1 MIIEQKLKDIQARA
15 AEIEAQMNSGT
26 VSGNELTKLSK
37 EYSRLNEVLPV
48 IAEYFQT
55 TQGIADATEM
65 QHDPELKSLAL
76 EQLAE
81 LNKVLPDIEKKLQIA
96 LLPRDAADDNSA
108 IMEIRAGV
116 GGEESAL
123 FAGDLFN
130 QYKSYAMRQGWKIE
144 VIEENA
150 TSLRGYKEVVFK
162 IVGVGVYAR
171 MKFESGIHRV
181 QRVPETEAGGRIH
194 TSAASV
200 AVMPEAQDIDVVIE
214 DKDIRIDIFRASGAG
229 GQHVNKTDSAI
240 RITHFPSGIVVTC
253 QNERSQLQNKIAAMS
268 VLRSKLYEKQRLEQ
282 MNASNASRKNMVGS
296 GDRSEKIRTY
306 NFPEQ
311 RVTDHRIKLTLYKL
325 DDILAGGAGLDEMI
339 DELIS
344 ADQLEQWSNME
355 EWGGPWARFFVV
367 EINPGAQ
374 YNNFV
379 GGCSVDGV

>member
-1 MIIEQKLKDIQARA
+1 MIVEQKLKDIQTRA
-15 AEIEAQMNSGT
+15 AEIETQMNSGS
-26 VSGNELTKLSK
+26 VSGDELTRLSK
-37 EYSRLNEVLPV
+37 EYSRLNEILPLV
-48 IAEYFQT
+48 NEYFQT
-55 TQGIADATEM
+55 KQGIADATEM
-65 QHDPELKSLAL
+65 EHDPELHAIAA

-81 LNKVLPDIEKKLQIA
+81 LNHALPEIERKLQIA
-96 LLPRDAADDNSA
+96 LLPRDAADDNSV

-130 QYKSYAMRQGWKIE
+130 QYKSYALRHGWKIE
-144 VIEENA
+144 IIEENP
-150 TSLRGYKEVVFK
+150 TSLHGYKEVVFK
-162 IVGVGVYAR
+162 IDGVGAYAR

-200 AVMPEAQDIDVVIE
+200 AVMPEAKDIDVVID

-253 QNERSQLQNKIAAMS
+253 QNERSQFQNKATAMA
-268 VLRSKLYEKQRLEQ
+268 VLRSKLYEKQRMEQ
-282 MNASNASRKNMVGS
+282 MNASNASRRSMVGS

-325 DDILAGGAGLDEMI
+325 DDILAGGAALDEMI
-339 DELIS
+339 DALIA
-344 ADQLEQWSNME
+344 ADQLEQLANLE
-355 EWGGPWARFFVV
+355 
-367 EINPGAQ
+367 
-374 YNNFV
+374 
-379 GGCSVDGV
+379 

>member
-1 MIIEQKLKDIQARA
+1 MIIEQKLLDIKNRAADIQS
-15 AEIEAQMNSGT
+15 QMNSGD
-26 VSGNELTKLSK
+26 VSGAELTKLSK
-37 EYSRLNEVLPV
+37 EYSHMAEILPL
-48 IAEYFQT
+48 IDEYFQT
-55 TQGIADATEM
+55 KQGIADATEM
-65 QHDPELKSLAL
+65 QHDAELREIAT
-76 EQLAE
+76 EQLETLKHA
-81 LNKVLPDIEKKLQIA
+81 LPDIEKRLQIA
-96 LLPRDAADDNSA
+96 LLPRDDADDHSA

-130 QYKSYAMRQGWKIE
+130 QYKSYALRQGWKIE
-144 VIEENA
+144 IVEENA
-150 TSLRGYKEVVFK
+150 TSLHGYKEIIFK
-162 IVGVGVYAR
+162 IEGDGVYGR

-240 RITHFPSGIVVTC
+240 RITHFPTGIVVTC
-253 QNERSQLQNKIAAMS
+253 QNERSQIQNKATAMA
-268 VLRSKLYEKQRLEQ
+268 VLRSRLYEKQRMEQ
-282 MNASNASRKNMVGS
+282 DSARGASRRSMVGS

-325 DDILAGGAGLDEMI
+325 DDILAGGEGLDEMI
-339 DELIS
+339 DALIA
-344 ADQLEQWSNME
+344 ADQLEQLANME
-355 EWGGPWARFFVV
+355 
-367 EINPGAQ
+367 
-374 YNNFV
+374 
-379 GGCSVDGV
+379 

>member
-15 AEIEAQMNSGT
+15 DDIAAQMNSGDM
-26 VSGNELTKLSK
+26 SGEDLARLSK
-37 EYSRLNEVLPV
+37 EYSRLSEILP
-48 IAEYFQT
+48 IIDEYFQT
-55 TQGIADATEM
+55 TRGIADATEM
-65 QHDPELKSLAL
+65 QNDPELHAIAV

-81 LNKVLPDIEKKLQIA
+81 LNHVLPEIERKLQIA
-96 LLPRDAADDNSA
+96 LLPRDDADDNSV

-123 FAGDLFN
+123 FAGDLYN
-130 QYKSYAMRQGWKIE
+130 QYKSYALRQGWKVE
-144 VIEENA
+144 VVEENA
-150 TSLRGYKEVVFK
+150 TSLRGYKEIIFK
-162 IVGVGVYAR
+162 IDGAGAYGR

-200 AVMPEAQDIDVVIE
+200 AVMPEARDIDVVIE

-240 RITHFPSGIVVTC
+240 RITHFPTGIVVTC
-253 QNERSQLQNKIAAMS
+253 QNERSQLQNKISAMA
-268 VLRSKLYEKQRLEQ
+268 VLRSKLYEKQRMEQ
-282 MNASNASRKNMVGS
+282 MNASNASRKSMVGS

-339 DELIS
+339 DALIA
-344 ADQLEQWSNME
+344 ADQLEQLANME
-355 EWGGPWARFFVV
+355 
-367 EINPGAQ
+367 
-374 YNNFV
+374 
-379 GGCSVDGV
+379 

>member
-1 MIIEQKLKDIQARA
+1 MIIEQKLRDIQTRA
-15 AEIEAQMNSGT
+15 AEIEAAMNSGE
-26 VSGNELTKLSK
+26 VGGEQLTRMSK
-37 EYSRLNEVLPV
+37 EYSRLNEILPL
-48 IAEYFQT
+48 INQYFQT
-55 TQGIADATEM
+55 VQGISDANEMLADA
-65 QHDPELKSLAL
+65 ELKSIAA
-76 EQLAE
+76 EQLVE
-81 LNKVLPDIEKKLQIA
+81 LNHALPEIEKQLQIA
-96 LLPRDAADDNSA
+96 LLPRDDADDNGV

-123 FAGDLFN
+123 FAGDLYN
-130 QYKSYAMRQGWKIE
+130 QYKSYALRMGWKVE

-150 TSLRGYKEVVFK
+150 TSLRGYKEIVFK
-162 IVGVGVYAR
+162 IDGAGAYGR

-200 AVMPEAQDIDVVIE
+200 AVMPEAKDIDVVID

-240 RITHFPSGIVVTC
+240 RITHFPTGIVVTC
-253 QNERSQLQNKIAAMS
+253 QNERSQLQNKTAAMA
-268 VLRSKLYEKQRLEQ
+268 VLRSKLYEKQRAEQ
-282 MNASNASRKNMVGS
+282 ANARDASRRSMVGS

-339 DELIS
+339 DALIA
-344 ADQLEQWSNME
+344 ADQLEQLASLE
-355 EWGGPWARFFVV
+355 
-367 EINPGAQ
+367 
-374 YNNFV
+374 
-379 GGCSVDGV
+379 

>member
-15 AEIEAQMNSGT
+15 ADIAAQMNSGDM
-26 VSGNELTKLSK
+26 SGDDLTRLSK
-37 EYSRLNEVLPV
+37 EYSRLSEILP
-48 IAEYFQT
+48 IIDEYFQT
-55 TQGIADATEM
+55 TRGIADATEM
-65 QHDPELKSLAL
+65 QADPELHALAV

-81 LNKVLPDIEKKLQIA
+81 LGRVLPEIERKLQIA
-96 LLPRDAADDNSA
+96 LLPRDDADDNGV

-123 FAGDLFN
+123 FAGDLYN
-130 QYKSYAMRQGWKIE
+130 QYKSYALRQGWKVE
-144 VIEENA
+144 VVEENA
-150 TSLRGYKEVVFK
+150 TSLRGYKEIIFK
-162 IVGVGVYAR
+162 IDGAGAYGR

-200 AVMPEAQDIDVVIE
+200 AVMPEARDIDVVIE

-253 QNERSQLQNKIAAMS
+253 QNERSQLQNKISAMA
-268 VLRSKLYEKQRLEQ
+268 VLRSKLYEKQRMEQ
-282 MNASNASRKNMVGS
+282 MNASNASRKSMVGS

-339 DELIS
+339 EALIA
-344 ADQLEQWSNME
+344 ADQLEQLANME
-355 EWGGPWARFFVV
+355 
-367 EINPGAQ
+367 
-374 YNNFV
+374 
-379 GGCSVDGV
+379 

>member
-1 MIIEQKLKDIQARA
+1 MIVEQKLRDIQTRA
-15 AEIEAQMNSGT
+15 AEIESVMNSGN
-26 VSGNELTKLSK
+26 VSGDELTKLSK
-37 EYSRLNEVLPV
+37 EYSRLNAILPL
-48 IAEYFQT
+48 INQYFQT
-55 TQGIADATEM
+55 VAGIADANEM
-65 QHDPELKSLAL
+65 LNDAELKSIAA
-76 EQLAE
+76 EQLNE
-81 LNKVLPDIEKKLQIA
+81 LNHALPEIEKQLQIA
-96 LLPRDAADDNSA
+96 LLPRDDADDNSA

-130 QYKSYAMRQGWKIE
+130 QYKSYALRNGWTVE

-150 TSLRGYKEVVFK
+150 TSLRGYKEIVFK
-162 IVGVGVYAR
+162 IIGVGVYAR

-200 AVMPEAQDIDVVIE
+200 AVMPEAKDIDVVIE

-268 VLRSKLYEKQRLEQ
+268 VLRSKLYEKQRMEQ
-282 MNASNASRKNMVGS
+282 MSASNASRKTMVGS

-339 DELIS
+339 DALIA
-344 ADQLEQWSNME
+344 ADQLERLAAE
-355 EWGGPWARFFVV
+355 
-367 EINPGAQ
+367 
-374 YNNFV
+374 
-379 GGCSVDGV
+379 

>member
-1 MIIEQKLKDIQARA
+1 MIVEQKLKDIQTRA
-15 AEIEAQMNSGT
+15 TEIESQMNSGT
-26 VSGNELTKLSK
+26 VSGDELTRLSK
-37 EYSRLNEVLPV
+37 EYSRLNEILPL
-48 IAEYFQT
+48 INEYFQT

-65 QHDPELKSLAL
+65 EHDPELHAIAA
-76 EQLAE
+76 EQLVE
-81 LNKVLPDIEKKLQIA
+81 LNHALPEIEKKLQIA
-96 LLPRDAADDNSA
+96 LLPRDAADDNSV

-130 QYKSYAMRQGWKIE
+130 QYKSYALRHGWKIE
-144 VIEENA
+144 IIEENP
-150 TSLRGYKEVVFK
+150 TSLHGYKEIVFK
-162 IVGVGVYAR
+162 IDGVGAYAR

-200 AVMPEAQDIDVVIE
+200 AVMPEAKDIDVVIE

-253 QNERSQLQNKIAAMS
+253 QNERSQIQNKATAMA

-282 MNASNASRKNMVGS
+282 MNASNASRRSMVGS

-325 DDILAGGAGLDEMI
+325 DDILAGGEALDEMI
-339 DELIS
+339 DALIA
-344 ADQLEQWSNME
+344 ADQLEQLAN
-355 EWGGPWARFFVV
+355 
-367 EINPGAQ
+367 I
-374 YNNFV
+374 
-379 GGCSVDGV
+379 D

>member
-1 MIIEQKLKDIQARA
+1 MIIEQKLRDIQTRA
-15 AEIEAQMNSGT
+15 SEIEGLMNSGT
-26 VSGNELTKLSK
+26 VAGAELTKLSK
-37 EYSRLNEVLPV
+37 EYSRLAEILPV
-48 IAEYFQT
+48 ITEYFQT
-55 TQGIADATEM
+55 TRGIADATEM
-65 QHDPELKSLAL
+65 QHDPELKSIAA

-96 LLPRDAADDNSA
+96 LLPRDDADDNSA

-130 QYKSYAMRQGWKIE
+130 QYKSYALRQGWQIE

-150 TSLRGYKEVVFK
+150 TSLRGYKEIVFK
-162 IVGVGVYAR
+162 INGAGAYGR

-200 AVMPEAQDIDVVIE
+200 AVMPEAADIDVVIE

-282 MNASNASRKNMVGS
+282 MNASNASRKTMVGS

-339 DELIS
+339 DALIA
-344 ADQLEQWSNME
+344 ADQLDQLANM
-355 EWGGPWARFFVV
+355 A
-367 EINPGAQ
+367 
-374 YNNFV
+374 
-379 GGCSVDGV
+379 

>member
-1 MIIEQKLKDIQARA
+1 MIVEQKLKDIQARA
-15 AEIEAQMNSGT
+15 TEIETQLNSGS
-26 VSGNELTKLSK
+26 VSGDELTRLSR
-37 EYSRLNEVLPV
+37 EYSRLNEILPL
-48 IAEYFQT
+48 INEYFQT
-55 TQGIADATEM
+55 TRGIADATEM
-65 QHDPELKSLAL
+65 EHDPELHAIAA
-76 EQLAE
+76 EQLVE
-81 LNKVLPDIEKKLQIA
+81 LNHALPEIERKLQIA

-130 QYKSYAMRQGWKIE
+130 QYKSYALRHGWKIE
-144 VIEENA
+144 IIEENP
-150 TSLRGYKEVVFK
+150 TSLHGYKEIIFK
-162 IVGVGVYAR
+162 IDGEGVYAR

-200 AVMPEAQDIDVVIE
+200 AVMPEAKDIDVVID

-253 QNERSQLQNKIAAMS
+253 QNERSQIQNKATAMA
-268 VLRSKLYEKQRLEQ
+268 VLRSKLYEKQRMEQ
-282 MNASNASRKNMVGS
+282 MNASNASRRSMVGS

-325 DDILAGGAGLDEMI
+325 DDILAGGVALDEMI
-339 DELIS
+339 DALIA
-344 ADQLEQWSNME
+344 ADQLEQLANLE
-355 EWGGPWARFFVV
+355 
-367 EINPGAQ
+367 
-374 YNNFV
+374 
-379 GGCSVDGV
+379 

>member
-1 MIIEQKLKDIQARA
+1 MIIEQKLLDIQSRAKDI
-15 AEIEAQMNSGT
+15 ETKMNSGEI
-26 VSGNELTKLSK
+26 SGDELTKLSK
-37 EYSRLNEVLPV
+37 EYSQLSEVLPL
-48 IAEYFQT
+48 IDKYLQT
-55 TQGIADATEM
+55 QAGIRDAKEM
-65 QHDPELKSLAL
+65 LNDAELKSIAE
-76 EQLAE
+76 EQLEE
-81 LNKVLPDIEKKLQIA
+81 LNRTLPDLERDLQIA

-130 QYKSYAMRQGWKIE
+130 QYKSYAMRKGWKIE
-144 VIEENA
+144 IIEENA
-150 TSLRGYKEVVFK
+150 TSLHGYKEVIFK
-162 IVGVGVYAR
+162 IDGVGAYAR

-200 AVMPEAQDIDVVIE
+200 AVMPEAKDIDVVID

-240 RITHFPSGIVVTC
+240 RITHFPTGIVVTC
-253 QNERSQLQNKIAAMS
+253 QNERSQLQNKATAMA
-268 VLRSKLYEKQRLEQ
+268 VLRSRLYEKQRNEQ
-282 MNASNASRKNMVGS
+282 MNASNASRRSMVGS

-325 DDILAGGAGLDEMI
+325 DDILAGGEGLDEMI
-339 DELIS
+339 DALIS
-344 ADQLEQWSNME
+344 ADQLERL
-355 EWGGPWARFFVV
+355 AA
-367 EINPGAQ
+367 I
-374 YNNFV
+374 
-379 GGCSVDGV
+379 D

>member
-1 MIIEQKLKDIQARA
+1 MIIEQKLKDIQNHA
-15 AEIEAQMNSGT
+15 AEIEAQMNSGAA
-26 VSGNELTKLSK
+26 SGAELTRLSK
-37 EYSRLNEVLPV
+37 EYSRLSEILPL
-48 IAEYFQT
+48 ISEYFDVVR
-55 TQGIADATEM
+55 GIEDATEM
-65 QHDPELKSLAL
+65 QHDPELKSIAL

-81 LNKVLPDIEKKLQIA
+81 LNKVLPDIERRLQIA
-96 LLPRDAADDNSA
+96 LLPRDDADDNSV

-130 QYKSYAMRQGWKIE
+130 QYKSYALRQGWKVE

-150 TSLRGYKEVVFK
+150 TSLRGYKEIVFK
-162 IVGVGVYAR
+162 IDGAGAYGR

-200 AVMPEAQDIDVVIE
+200 AVMPEAKDIDVVIDE
-214 DKDIRIDIFRASGAG
+214 KDIRIDIFRASGAG

-253 QNERSQLQNKIAAMS
+253 QNERSQLQNKTAAMA
-268 VLRSKLYEKQRLEQ
+268 VLRSKLYEKQRMEQ
-282 MNASNASRKNMVGS
+282 VNASNASRKSMVGS

-325 DDILAGGAGLDEMI
+325 DDILAGGLGLDEMI
-339 DELIS
+339 DALVA
-344 ADQLEQWSNME
+344 ADQLEQLANME
-355 EWGGPWARFFVV
+355 
-367 EINPGAQ
+367 
-374 YNNFV
+374 
-379 GGCSVDGV
+379 

>member
-1 MIIEQKLKDIQARA
+1 MIVEQKLKDIQTRA
-15 AEIEAQMNSGT
+15 TEIEAQMNSGT
-26 VSGNELTKLSK
+26 VSGDELTRLSK
-37 EYSRLNEVLPV
+37 EYSRLNEILPL
-48 IAEYFQT
+48 INEYFQT

-65 QHDPELKSLAL
+65 EHDPELHAIAA
-76 EQLAE
+76 EQLVE
-81 LNKVLPDIEKKLQIA
+81 LNHALPEIEKKLQIA
-96 LLPRDAADDNSA
+96 LLPRDAADDNSV

-130 QYKSYAMRQGWKIE
+130 QYKSYALRHGWKIE
-144 VIEENA
+144 IIEENP
-150 TSLRGYKEVVFK
+150 TSLHGYKEIVFK
-162 IVGVGVYAR
+162 IDGVGAYAR

-200 AVMPEAQDIDVVIE
+200 AVMPEAKDIDVVIE

-253 QNERSQLQNKIAAMS
+253 QNERSQIQNKATAMA
-268 VLRSKLYEKQRLEQ
+268 VLRSKLYEKQRMEQ
-282 MNASNASRKNMVGS
+282 MNASNASRRSMVGS

-325 DDILAGGAGLDEMI
+325 DDILAGGEALDEMI
-339 DELIS
+339 DALIA
-344 ADQLEQWSNME
+344 ADQLEQLANL
-355 EWGGPWARFFVV
+355 
-367 EINPGAQ
+367 
-374 YNNFV
+374 
-379 GGCSVDGV
+379 D

>member
-1 MIIEQKLKDIQARA
+1 MIIESKLRDIQRRA
-15 AEIEAQMNSGT
+15 AEIADQMNSGT
-26 VSGNELTKLSK
+26 VAGDELSK
-37 EYSRLNEVLPV
+37 MAREYSRLNELLPL
-48 IAEYFQT
+48 IDEYFQT
-55 TQGIADATEM
+55 VQGIADAKEM
-65 QHDPELKSLAL
+65 QNDAELRDIAT
-76 EQLAE
+76 EQLVE
-81 LNKVLPDIEKKLQIA
+81 LNHRLPDVERKLQIA
-96 LLPRDAADDNSA
+96 LLPRDAADDNSV

-130 QYKSYAMRQGWKIE
+130 QYKSYALRKGWKIE
-144 VIEENA
+144 VIEENP
-150 TSLRGYKEVVFK
+150 TSLHGYKEIVFK
-162 IVGVGVYAR
+162 IDGVGAYAR

-200 AVMPEAQDIDVVIE
+200 AVMPEAKEIDVVIE
-214 DKDIRIDIFRASGAG
+214 DKDIRIDVFRASGAG

-253 QNERSQLQNKIAAMS
+253 QNERSQFQNKASAMA

-282 MNASNASRKNMVGS
+282 QNASNSSRRSMVGS

-325 DDILAGGAGLDEMI
+325 DDILAGGAALDEMI
-339 DELIS
+339 DALIS
-344 ADQLEQWSNME
+344 ADQLERLAAME
-355 EWGGPWARFFVV
+355 
-367 EINPGAQ
+367 
-374 YNNFV
+374 
-379 GGCSVDGV
+379 

>member
-1 MIIEQKLKDIQARA
+1 MIVEQKLKDIQTRA

-26 VSGNELTKLSK
+26 LSGDELTKAAR
-37 EYSRLNEVLPV
+37 EYSRLGEILPL
-48 IAEYFQT
+48 ISEYFQT
-55 TQGIADATEM
+55 KQGIDDAHEM
-65 QHDPELKSLAL
+65 EHDPELHAIAA
-76 EQLAE
+76 EQLIE
-81 LNKVLPDIEKKLQIA
+81 LNHALPEIERKLQIA
-96 LLPRDAADDNSA
+96 LLPRDAADDNSV

-130 QYKSYAMRQGWKIE
+130 QYKSYALRNGWKVEI
-144 VIEENA
+144 IEENP
-150 TSLRGYKEVVFK
+150 TSLHGYKEVVFK
-162 IVGVGVYAR
+162 IDGVGAYAR

-200 AVMPEAQDIDVVIE
+200 AVMPEAKDIDVVID

-253 QNERSQLQNKIAAMS
+253 QNERSQFQNKATAMA
-268 VLRSKLYEKQRLEQ
+268 VLRSKLYEKQRMEQ
-282 MNASNASRKNMVGS
+282 MNASNASRRSMVGS

-325 DDILAGGAGLDEMI
+325 DDILAGGAALDEMI
-339 DELIS
+339 DALIA
-344 ADQLEQWSNME
+344 ADQLEQLANLE
-355 EWGGPWARFFVV
+355 
-367 EINPGAQ
+367 
-374 YNNFV
+374 
-379 GGCSVDGV
+379 

>member
-15 AEIEAQMNSGT
+15 ADIAAQMNSGEM
-26 VSGNELTKLSK
+26 SGDDLTRLSK
-37 EYSRLNEVLPV
+37 EYSRLSEILP
-48 IAEYFQT
+48 IIDEYFQT
-55 TQGIADATEM
+55 TRGIADATEM
-65 QHDPELKSLAL
+65 QNDPELHAIAA

-81 LNKVLPDIEKKLQIA
+81 LNHALPEIERKLQIA
-96 LLPRDAADDNSA
+96 LLPRDDADDNSV

-123 FAGDLFN
+123 FAGDLYN
-130 QYKSYAMRQGWKIE
+130 QYKSYALRHGWQVE
-144 VIEENA
+144 VVEENA
-150 TSLRGYKEVVFK
+150 TSLRGYKEIIFK
-162 IVGVGVYAR
+162 IEGTGAYGR

-200 AVMPEAQDIDVVIE
+200 AVMPEARDIDVVID

-240 RITHFPSGIVVTC
+240 RITHFPTGIVVTC
-253 QNERSQLQNKIAAMS
+253 QNERSQFQNKLSAMA
-268 VLRSKLYEKQRLEQ
+268 VLRSKLYEKQRQEQ
-282 MNASNASRKNMVGS
+282 ANASNASRKSMVGS

-339 DELIS
+339 DALIA
-344 ADQLEQWSNME
+344 ADQLEQLANME
-355 EWGGPWARFFVV
+355 
-367 EINPGAQ
+367 
-374 YNNFV
+374 
-379 GGCSVDGV
+379 

>member
-15 AEIEAQMNSGT
+15 ADIAAQMNSGDM
-26 VSGNELTKLSK
+26 SGDDLTRLSK
-37 EYSRLNEVLPV
+37 EYSRLSEILP
-48 IAEYFQT
+48 IIDEYFQT
-55 TQGIADATEM
+55 TRGIADATEM
-65 QHDPELKSLAL
+65 QADPELHALAA

-81 LNKVLPDIEKKLQIA
+81 LSHALPEIERKLQIA
-96 LLPRDAADDNSA
+96 LLPRDDADDNSV

-123 FAGDLFN
+123 FAGDLYN
-130 QYKSYAMRQGWKIE
+130 QYKLYALRQGWKVE
-144 VIEENA
+144 VVEENA
-150 TSLRGYKEVVFK
+150 TSLRGYKEIIFK
-162 IVGVGVYAR
+162 IDGAGAYGR

-200 AVMPEAQDIDVVIE
+200 AVMPEARDIDVVIE

-253 QNERSQLQNKIAAMS
+253 QNERSQLQNKISAMS
-268 VLRSKLYEKQRLEQ
+268 VLRSKLYEKQRMEQ
-282 MNASNASRKNMVGS
+282 MNASNASRKSMVGS

-339 DELIS
+339 DALIA
-344 ADQLEQWSNME
+344 ADQLEQLANME
-355 EWGGPWARFFVV
+355 
-367 EINPGAQ
+367 
-374 YNNFV
+374 
-379 GGCSVDGV
+379 

>member
-1 MIIEQKLKDIQARA
+1 MIVEQKLKDILSRA
-15 AEIEAQMNSGT
+15 AEIETQMNSGN
-26 VSGNELTKLSK
+26 VSGDELTKLSK
-37 EYSRLNEVLPV
+37 EYSRLNEIVPL
-48 IAEYFQT
+48 INEYFQT
-55 TQGIADATEM
+55 QQGITDATEM
-65 QHDPELKSLAL
+65 EHDPELHAIAA
-76 EQLAE
+76 EQLIE
-81 LNKVLPDIEKKLQIA
+81 LNHALPEIERKLQIA
-96 LLPRDAADDNSA
+96 LLPRDAADDNSV

-130 QYKSYAMRQGWKIE
+130 QYKSYALRHGWKIE
-144 VIEENA
+144 IIEENP
-150 TSLRGYKEVVFK
+150 TSLHGYKEVVFK
-162 IVGVGVYAR
+162 IDGVGAYAR

-200 AVMPEAQDIDVVIE
+200 AVMPEAKDIDVVID

-253 QNERSQLQNKIAAMS
+253 QNERSQFQNKATAMA
-268 VLRSKLYEKQRLEQ
+268 VLRSKLYEKQRMEQ
-282 MNASNASRKNMVGS
+282 MNASNASRRSMVGS

-325 DDILAGGAGLDEMI
+325 DDILAGGAALDEMI
-339 DELIS
+339 DALIA
-344 ADQLEQWSNME
+344 ADQLEQLANLE
-355 EWGGPWARFFVV
+355 
-367 EINPGAQ
+367 
-374 YNNFV
+374 
-379 GGCSVDGV
+379 